1 MAATEPGTPATV
13 SRKMIRRSQSASVSL
28 PHEYPLIQSKLNL
41 CCEWCVRACV
51 CVCVCRVRVR

>member
-41 CCEWCVRACV
+41 VCVRV
-51 CVCVCRVRVR
+51 CCVCRVVSCVRVR